1 MSSILLRITI
11 CTVALWLLA
20 PGRVDATYSA
30 LGDYPMGGTY
40 AGMLPCSDCGGIW
53 VEVTLSDMGPDLG
66 DGKGTFVMT
75 QRFTGGVH
83 GGTIVTTHGSWFG
96 TFTDPRYTGNIALI
110 YTTPEGTQAPAL
122 YFYCDHGR
130 YLRLL
135 PERSPDFGFAV
146 QRGGFSM
153 LQRVLPRPRFGPLTE
168 QDSRGT
174 IFARVG
180 DEFTI
185 VLPAASSDATL
196 TEWTVNQPAQGVVVE
211 GVYGSGNGTTFSSNF
226 SLRAAKPGRVQLV
239 FRSADHPGR
248 TVTFSFDVSS

>member
-1 MSSILLRITI
+1 MSSILLRITLCSI
-11 CTVALWLLA
+11 ALWFLA
-20 PGRVDATYSA
+20 SGRVDATYSA
-30 LGDYPMGGTY
+30 LGDYSMRGTY
-40 AGMLPCSDCGGIW
+40 AGILPCSDCSGIW
-53 VEVTLSDMGPDLG
+53 AEVTLNDMGVDLG
-66 DGKGTFVMT
+66 EGKGTFVMT
-75 QRFTGGVH
+75 ERFTGGAH
-83 GGTIVTTHGSWFG
+83 GGAIVTTHGSWLG
-96 TFTDPRYTGNIALI
+96 TFTDPKFTGNVALL
-110 YTTPEGTQAPAL
+110 YTTPEGTQAPPL

-135 PERSPDFGFAV
+135 PDRSPDFAFAL

-180 DEFTI
+180 DEFI
-185 VLPAASSDATL
+185 VALPAGSLDATR
-196 TEWTVNQPAQGVVVE
+196 TEWMVSKPAQGVVVE
-211 GVYGSGNGTTFSSNF
+211 GLSGSGNGTTFSSDF
-226 SLRAAKPGRVQLV
+226 SLRAAKPGRFRLM